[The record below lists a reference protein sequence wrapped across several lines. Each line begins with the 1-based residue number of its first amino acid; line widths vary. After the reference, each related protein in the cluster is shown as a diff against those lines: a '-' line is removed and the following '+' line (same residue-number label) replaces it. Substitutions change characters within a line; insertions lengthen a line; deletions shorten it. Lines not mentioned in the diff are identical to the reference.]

1 MDIQRLKSLVNE
13 LNKYRDAY
21 YNRSESL
28 VSDEYYD
35 QLFDQL
41 KVMEASTGIVMAN
54 SPTQN
59 VGYEVKSNLEKT
71 THSHPMLSL
80 DKTKDIDEIKKFV
93 GDQLC
98 LLMCKMDGL
107 TVLLTYEDGYLVQAE
122 TRGNGEVGE
131 IVTHN
136 AKVFDN
142 IPLYIDYPGHLEV
155 EGEAIITYND
165 FNKINSNIS
174 DDDKKYKNPRN
185 LVSGSVRQ
193 LDSHIAAKRH
203 IKFIAWKIPKG
214 MDNIGAM
221 YERLNFAYN
230 LGFDVVPTIGVG
242 IRNATIEDNIRE
254 LKDRASKLGYPIDG
268 MVVTYDDIKYG
279 ESLGMTGHHPKHS
292 LAFKFY
298 DEEVETV
305 LRDIEWGMG
314 KTGQLTPVAVFDP
327 VEIDGTIVERAS
339 LHNIS
344 IMEDLELSYGDTITV
359 YKANMIIPQIKNN
372 LDRSLIDICT
382 PPLQCPIC
390 GHNTK
395 VVKEKDTEVLMCM
408 NAMCKGKLLGELT
421 AFVSK
426 KAHDIQGLSEA
437 TLSLLIQTGL
447 VESAVDLY
455 HLSDKR
461 KEMSY
466 FPRMGVKKIENILKS
481 IEKSRMTSLSKF
493 IAGLNIPLI
502 GGTASKDI
510 EKYEIKKAYL
520 IGYDYAVDC
529 FIEDIENDFDFT
541 CIDGIGDERSL
552 SIHKYYEEN
561 KEYIN
566 CLLKEFHFPEL
577 KKKDNVVTEDPAS
590 LAGKKFCITGSLSVF
605 KNRDELKED
614 IETKGGK
621 VVSSV
626 TKQTDYLITNNK
638 NSGSSKNKKAAELC
652 IPIITEQEYLKI

>member
-242 IRNATIEDNIRE
+242 IRNTTIEDNIRE

-327 VEIDGTIVERAS
+327 IEIDGTIVERAS
-339 LHNIS
+339 LHNVS
-344 IMEDLELSYGDTITV
+344 IMKELELSYGDIITV
-359 YKANMIIPQIKNN
+359 YKSNMIIPQVKDN
-372 LDRSLIDICT
+372 LDRSLSNICT
-382 PPLQCPIC
+382 PPLKCPIC
-390 GHNTK
+390 SHDTK
-395 VVKEKDTEVLMCM
+395 IVKENDTEILVCT
-408 NAMCKGKLLGELT
+408 NDHCSGKLLGIISH
-421 AFVSK
+421 AVSK
-426 KAHDIQGLSEA
+426 NALNIDGLSES
-437 TLSLLIQTGL
+437 TIEKFINLGWLKSIK
-447 VESAVDLY
+447 DIY
-455 HLSDKR
+455 HLSEHKYD
-461 KEMSY
+461 MVQLNGFGGTS
-466 FPRMGVKKIENILKS
+466 VKKLLES
-481 IEKSRMTSLSKF
+481 IEKSRNTTLDRFIYSLSV
-493 IAGLNIPLI
+493 PLI
-502 GGTASKDI
+502 GRSASKTI
-510 EKYEIKKAYL
+510 SKYFNGDVNKFMEAWKCV
-520 IGYDYAVDC
+520 YD
-529 FIEDIENDFDFT
+529 FTWNQLNDFGLSMHNSMVNFYLNNYRDINSLLEEFT
-541 CIDGIGDERSL
+541 FKNVCTQNTS
-552 SIHKYYEEN
+552 N
-561 KEYIN
+561 KLE
-566 CLLKEFHFPEL
+566 
-577 KKKDNVVTEDPAS
+577 
-590 LAGKKFCITGSLSVF
+590 GKVFVITGSLNQF
-605 KNRDELKED
+605 ANRDEAKNK
-614 IETKGGK
+614 IELLGGK
-621 VVSSV
+621 VSGSISAK
-626 TKQTDYLITNNK
+626 TSYLVNNDI
-638 NSGSSKNKKAAELC
+638 NSTSSKNKKAKQLN
-652 IPIITEQEYLKI
+652 IPIITEKELISIINE

>member
-1 MDIQRLKSLVNE
+1 MNQIEKIKKLVERLNYHCDL
-13 LNKYRDAY
+13 Y
-21 YNRSESL
+21 YNKQSPEI
-28 VSDEYYD
+28 SDYEYD
-35 QLFDQL
+35 CMFDEL
-41 KVMEASTGIVMAN
+41 SRLEKETGIIMSN
-54 SPTQN
+54 SPTQT
-59 VGYEVKSNLEKT
+59 VGHEVRSDLEKV

-80 DKTKDIDEIKKFV
+80 GKTKNINDLKKFIGNKV
-93 GDQLC
+93 C
-98 LLMCKMDGL
+98 CLMCKMDGL
-107 TVLLTYEDGYLVQAE
+107 TILLTYEDGYLVQAE

-242 IRNATIEDNIRE
+242 IRNTTIEDNIRE

-339 LHNIS
+339 LHNVS
-344 IMEDLELSYGDTITV
+344 IMKELELSYGDTITV
-359 YKANMIIPQIKNN
+359 YKANQIIPQVQDN
-372 LDRSLIDICT
+372 LDRTLTDVYK
-382 PPLQCPIC
+382 PPLKCPSC
-390 GHNTK
+390 LHDTK
-395 VVKEKDTEVLMCM
+395 IIKENDMVQLNGFGGTSVK
-408 NAMCKGKLLGELT
+408 KLLE
-421 AFVSK
+421 
-426 KAHDIQGLSEA
+426 
-437 TLSLLIQTGL
+437 
-447 VESAVDLY
+447 
-455 HLSDKR
+455 
-461 KEMSY
+461 
-466 FPRMGVKKIENILKS
+466 S
-481 IEKSRMTSLSKF
+481 IEKSRNTTLDRFIYSLSV
-493 IAGLNIPLI
+493 PLI
-502 GGTASKDI
+502 GRSASKTISKYFNGDVNKFMEAWKCGYGFSWNKLDDFGASMHSAMAKFYLDNYNDI
-510 EKYEIKKAYL
+510 NSLLNEFTFEKISDSN
-520 IGYDYAVDC
+520 I
-529 FIEDIENDFDFT
+529 
-541 CIDGIGDERSL
+541 S
-552 SIHKYYEEN
+552 N
-561 KEYIN
+561 KLE
-566 CLLKEFHFPEL
+566 
-577 KKKDNVVTEDPAS
+577 
-590 LAGKKFCITGSLSVF
+590 GKVFVITGTLNQFS
-605 KNRDELKED
+605 NRDEAKNK
-614 IETKGGK
+614 IESLGGK
-621 VVSSV
+621 VSGSISAK
-626 TKQTDYLITNNK
+626 TSYLVNNDI
-638 NSGSSKNKKAAELC
+638 NSTSSKNKKAKQLN
-652 IPIITEQEYLKI
+652 IPIITESELLNML

>member
-1 MDIQRLKSLVNE
+1 MNQIEKIKKLVERLNYHCDL
-13 LNKYRDAY
+13 Y
-21 YNRSESL
+21 YNKQSPEI
-28 VSDEYYD
+28 SDYEYD
-35 QLFDQL
+35 CMFDEL
-41 KVMEASTGIVMAN
+41 SRLEKETGIIMSN
-54 SPTQN
+54 SPTQT
-59 VGYEVKSNLEKT
+59 VGHEVRSDLEKV

-80 DKTKDIDEIKKFV
+80 GKTKNINDLKKFIGNKV
-93 GDQLC
+93 C
-98 LLMCKMDGL
+98 CLMCKMDGL
-107 TVLLTYEDGYLVQAE
+107 TILLTYEDGYLVQAE

-242 IRNATIEDNIRE
+242 IRNTTIEDNIRE

-339 LHNIS
+339 LHNVS
-344 IMEDLELSYGDTITV
+344 IMKELELSYGDIITV
-359 YKANMIIPQIKNN
+359 YKSNMIIPQVKDN
-372 LDRSLIDICT
+372 LDRSLSNICT
-382 PPLQCPIC
+382 PPLKCPIC
-390 GHNTK
+390 SHDTK
-395 VVKEKDTEVLMCM
+395 IVKENDTEILVCT
-408 NAMCKGKLLGELT
+408 NDHCSGKLLGIISH
-421 AFVSK
+421 AVSK
-426 KAHDIQGLSEA
+426 NALNIDGLSES
-437 TLSLLIQTGL
+437 TIEKFINLGWLKSIK
-447 VESAVDLY
+447 DIY
-455 HLSDKR
+455 HLSEHKYD
-461 KEMSY
+461 MVQLNGFGGTS
-466 FPRMGVKKIENILKS
+466 VKKLLES
-481 IEKSRMTSLSKF
+481 IEKSRNTTLDRFIYSLS
-493 IAGLNIPLI
+493 IPLI
-502 GGTASKDI
+502 GRSASKTI
-510 EKYEIKKAYL
+510 SKYFNGDVNKFMEAWKCV
-520 IGYDYAVDC
+520 YD
-529 FIEDIENDFDFT
+529 FTWNQLNDFGLSMHNSMVNFYLNNYRDINSLLEEFT
-541 CIDGIGDERSL
+541 FKNVCTQNTS
-552 SIHKYYEEN
+552 N
-561 KEYIN
+561 KLE
-566 CLLKEFHFPEL
+566 
-577 KKKDNVVTEDPAS
+577 
-590 LAGKKFCITGSLSVF
+590 GKVFVITGSLNQF
-605 KNRDELKED
+605 ANRDEAKNK
-614 IETKGGK
+614 IELLGGK
-621 VVSSV
+621 VSGSISAK
-626 TKQTDYLITNNK
+626 TSYLVNNDI
-638 NSGSSKNKKAAELC
+638 NSTSSKNKKAKQLN
-652 IPIITEQEYLKI
+652 IPIITEKELISIINE